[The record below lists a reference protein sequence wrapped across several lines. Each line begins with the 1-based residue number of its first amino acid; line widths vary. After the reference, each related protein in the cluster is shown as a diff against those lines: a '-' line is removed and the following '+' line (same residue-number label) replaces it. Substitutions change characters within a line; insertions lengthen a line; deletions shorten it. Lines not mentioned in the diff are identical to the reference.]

1 MIDLERQGKIEE
13 FKKLLLSTGREGIN
27 KLMDFIVKSDFF
39 TAPASTKYHGSYEG
53 GLLEHSLN
61 VYNRLHEKMTED
73 PIWIQVAEKKGYTEE
88 NYIICALLHDICKT
102 YYYTTEMRN
111 KKDEN
116 GKWIQVPF
124 YTVDDKIPLG
134 HGSKSVFMIE
144 EYIRL
149 KPCERYAVRWH
160 MGAYDVTPTESYTL
174 GYAMELHPLVLALYE
189 ADMEATHIMEV

>member
-1 MIDLERQGKIEE
+1 MTDLERQQMITE
-13 FKKLLLSTGREGIN
+13 FETLLQETGREGIDR
-27 KLMDFIVKSDFF
+27 LLEFIRKSDFY
-39 TAPASTKYHGSYEG
+39 TAPASTKFHGSYEG
-53 GLLEHSLN
+53 GLLEHSMN
-61 VYNRLHEKMTED
+61 VYLRLEQKMTTD
-73 PIWIQVAEKKGYTEE
+73 PMWSQIADAKGYTRV
-88 NYIICALLHDICKT
+88 NYIICALLHDLCKT

-124 YTVDDKIPLG
+124 YTVEDKIPLG
-134 HGSKSVFMIE
+134 HGVKSVFMIE

-149 KPCERYAVRWH
+149 KPCERYSIRWH

-174 GYAMELHPLVLALYE
+174 GNAMELHPLVLALHE